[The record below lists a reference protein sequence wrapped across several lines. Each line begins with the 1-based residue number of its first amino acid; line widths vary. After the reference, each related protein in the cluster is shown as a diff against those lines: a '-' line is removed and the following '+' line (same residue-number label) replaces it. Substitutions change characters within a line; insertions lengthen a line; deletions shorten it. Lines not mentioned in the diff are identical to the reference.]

1 MEFRP
6 IGFERIQTLPQ
17 KLFFA
22 CLFLIVHH
30 ATLVADPGVAREK
43 DSTQSAKADP
53 SSDPVPQ
60 YLLQYRFEPD
70 EVIRTKVIHQASV
83 RTTIEGSSQTAST
96 VSISVKRWQVVGI
109 DEQGRIT
116 FEHSV
121 DYVDMKNEVTGR
133 ETVVYDSRTD
143 KEPPPGFEDVAKRVN
158 IPLTRVVMDQSGK
171 VLKREELAAG
181 STSVSQLAVPLP
193 EKKVSIGQSWS
204 FPDDLVVQLQ
214 DGSSRKIKCRQRFEL
229 LGVDG
234 GIASIGV
241 ATQILTPIKDFPE
254 IQAQLIQRESEGTIQ
269 FDMKTG
275 RVVGQ
280 LIDLDRRV
288 TGYPNAKSTM
298 HYRTRFTE
306 TLLGDGELTAERTLE
321 NKPSKK

>member
-1 MEFRP
+1 M
-6 IGFERIQTLPQ
+6 QTLLQ

-22 CLFLIVHH
+22 YICLVVHH
-30 ATLVADPGVAREK
+30 VTLAADPEVAPQK
-43 DSTQSAKADP
+43 DAAQSSKADP
-53 SSDPVPQ
+53 SPDTVER
-60 YLLQYRFEPD
+60 YLLQYRFKPG

-83 RTTIEGSSQTAST
+83 RTTIEGSSQTART
-96 VSISVKRWQVVGI
+96 VSISVKRWRVVGI

-143 KEPPPGFEDVAKRVN
+143 KEPPPGFEDVAKRVE
-158 IPLTRVVMDQSGK
+158 IPLTRIVMDPSGR

-181 STSVSQLAVPLP
+181 SASVSQLAVPLP
-193 EKKVSIGQSWS
+193 EGKVSVGQSWS

-214 DGSSRKIKCRQRFEL
+214 EGTSRKIKCRQRFEL
-229 LGVDG
+229 LRVDG

-254 IQAQLIQRESEGTIQ
+254 IQAQLIQRASEGTIQ

-280 LIDLDRRV
+280 RIDLDRRV

-306 TLLGDGELTAERTLE
+306 KLLGDGELTAERALE
-321 NKPSKK
+321 SKPSKK